1 LSLSV
6 NLLDCR
12 VGWWP
17 AWTAF
22 AVEGG
27 TATIAFDVHLE
38 DSRVMDET
46 VDGGERHSLIRKNF
60 APLAEWL
67 IGSDQH

>member
-1 LSLSV
+1 LIVAERQSTFSF
-6 NLLDCR
+6 DCG

-60 APLAEWL
+60 AHSPN
-67 IGSDQH
+67 G